1 MDIADFFNIYSD
13 SKEDLQ
19 KSLALKRE
27 FLQYRGEVNDVLNK
41 PLKQFFNHQ
50 SLVGRLM
57 FVIDR
62 CLLIHKTGTG
72 KTCTLET
79 TASTLTAMMTRWG
92 FKFKTVYVV
101 IDESLKDNLRN
112 ELANVC
118 NPNKYLTTDIRSTTD
133 ESLKMRRLR
142 RHLKR
147 YFTFISRSKMAE
159 LIDQISTEEGLR
171 NHFRDSLLFID
182 EAHLLLDLEKSSRR
196 ESADDLKT
204 IKGQRHMFRKLFRAV
219 PDLKIILSTAT
230 PAINKP
236 RDAIKLVNM
245 LLPKDDKIIVGES
258 FNGILTSEQLD
269 KLTGMIS
276 FVESTLPD
284 ITIEYVGV
292 PFRELIE
299 WYMPETEFLPSF
311 ETNVFPIPLS
321 EYQLEAL
328 RNLRSEQRSENFAI
342 KEKYIDLF
350 VYSDGEFSIKTH
362 KERLNN
368 PRYKS
373 QFVDELH
380 LTSPRYKH
388 FLDLHL
394 SNPNKKSFT
403 YVEYVQGSGIAALSK
418 VLELN
423 GFIKYDGTNHNYLA
437 APSTA
442 KEAVESTRRINTTV
456 LSKAKRFAVLTGD
469 NERHHDNII
478 KLYNHPDNWNGE
490 FLQILIGSAVTRFS
504 YSFKDVS
511 FIILLL
517 PSWNK
522 ATMYQALSRG
532 IRANSHAISIEKTGL
547 KPYPV
552 KIYQYCSY

>member
-118 NPNKYLTTDIRSTTD
+118 NPDKYLTTDIRSTTD
-133 ESLKMRRLR
+133 ENLKMRRLR

-159 LIDQISTEEGLR
+159 LIDQISTEEGLK

-182 EAHLLLDLEKSSRR
+182 EAHLLLDLEKSNRR

-245 LLPKDDKIIVGES
+245 LLPKEEKITVGDS
-258 FNGILTSEQLD
+258 FNGVLTSEQLD

-299 WYMPETEFLPSF
+299 WYMPETEILPSF

-328 RNLRSEQRSENFAI
+328 RNLRGEQRNENFAI

-442 KEAVESTRRINTTV
+442 KEAVESIRRINTMV

-478 KLYNHPDNWNGE
+478 KLFNHPDNWNGE